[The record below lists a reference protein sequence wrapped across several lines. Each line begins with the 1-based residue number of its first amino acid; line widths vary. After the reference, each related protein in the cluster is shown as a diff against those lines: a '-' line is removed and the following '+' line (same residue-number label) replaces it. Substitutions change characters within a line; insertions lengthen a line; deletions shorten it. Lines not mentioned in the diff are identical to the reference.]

1 MPTVK
6 NIAGTITTV
15 LSTGL
20 NSLANNSNALSSAI
34 TLSSGEPGYRFGEW
48 ELYIASSAAAMTA
61 NTAFVGWIIQA
72 LDGTNDEDGGASVT
86 PARSPDLI
94 FPVRAVATAQRI
106 NWVSELPTGS
116 FKVLL
121 RNDGTNQ
128 TIASSGNTLKVRPRT
143 ESF

>member
-15 LSTGL
+15 LSTSL
-20 NSLANNSNALSSAI
+20 NSLANNSNVLSGAI

-72 LDGTNDEDGGASVT
+72 LDGTNDEDGGTSVT

-94 FPVRAVATAQRI
+94 FAVRAVSTAQRI
-106 NWVSELPTGS
+106 NWISDMPTGS

>member
-20 NSLANNSNALSSAI
+20 NSLANNSNVLSGAI
-34 TLSSGEPGYRFGEW
+34 TLTAGEPGYRFGEW

-72 LDGTNDEDGGASVT
+72 LDGTNDEDGGTSVT
-86 PARSPDLI
+86 PARTPDLI
-94 FPVRAVATAQRI
+94 FTVRAVSTAQRLTCT
-106 NWVSELPTGS
+106 SELPTGS

-128 TIASSGNTLKVRPRT
+128 TIASSGNTLKVRPKT

>member
-15 LSTGL
+15 LSTAL
-20 NSLANNSNALSSAI
+20 NSLANNSNVLSSAI
-34 TLSSGEPGYRFGEW
+34 TLTAGDVGYRFGEW

-72 LDGTNDEDGGASVT
+72 LDGTNDEDGGTSVT
-86 PARSPDLI
+86 PARTPDLV
-94 FPVRAVATAQRI
+94 FPVRAVSTAQRLT
-106 NWVSELPTGS
+106 WTSELPTGS

-128 TIASSGNTLKVRPRT
+128 AIASSGNTLKVRPKT

>member
-15 LSTGL
+15 LSTAL
-20 NSLANNSNALSSAI
+20 NSLANNSNVLSGAI
-34 TLSSGEPGYRFGEW
+34 TLTAGDVGYRFGEW
-48 ELYIASSAAAMTA
+48 ELYIASSAASMTA

-72 LDGTNDEDGGASVT
+72 LDGTNDEDGGTSVT

-94 FPVRAVATAQRI
+94 FSVRAVSTAQRLTWI
-106 NWVSELPTGS
+106 SELPTGS

-128 TIASSGNTLKVRPRT
+128 TIASSGNTLKVRPKT

>member
-15 LSTGL
+15 LSTAL
-20 NSLANNSNALSSAI
+20 NSLANNSNVLSSAI
-34 TLSSGEPGYRFGEW
+34 TLTAGDVGYRFGEW

-72 LDGTNDEDGGASVT
+72 IDGTNDEDGGTSVT
-86 PARSPDLI
+86 PARTPDLI
-94 FPVRAVATAQRI
+94 FAVRAVSTAQRLT
-106 NWVSELPTGS
+106 WTSELPTGS

-128 TIASSGNTLKVRPRT
+128 AIASSGNTLKVRPKT

>member
-72 LDGTNDEDGGASVT
+72 LDGTNDEDGGTSVT

>member
-6 NIAGTITTV
+6 NVAGTITTV
-15 LSTGL
+15 LSTAL
-20 NSLANNSNALSSAI
+20 NSLANNSNVLSSAI
-34 TLSSGEPGYRFGEW
+34 TLTTGEPGYRFGEW

-72 LDGTNDEDGGASVT
+72 LDGTNDEDGGTSVT
-86 PARSPDLI
+86 PARTPDLI
-94 FPVRAVATAQRI
+94 FPVRAVSTAQRI
-106 NWVSELPTGS
+106 TWQSDLPTGS

-121 RNDGTNQ
+121 RNDGTGQ
-128 TIASSGNTLKVRPRT
+128 AIASSANTLKVRPKT

>member
-15 LSTGL
+15 LSTAL
-20 NSLANNSNALSSAI
+20 NSLANNSNVLSSAI
-34 TLSSGEPGYRFGEW
+34 TLSTGEPGYRFGEW

-72 LDGTNDEDGGASVT
+72 LDGTNDEDGGTSVT
-86 PARSPDLI
+86 PARTPDLI
-94 FPVRAVATAQRI
+94 FAVRAVSTAQRLT
-106 NWVSELPTGS
+106 WTSELPTGS

-128 TIASSGNTLKVRPRT
+128 AIASSGNTLKVRPKT

>member
-15 LSTGL
+15 LSTAL
-20 NSLANNSNALSSAI
+20 NSLANNSNVLSGAI
-34 TLSSGEPGYRFGEW
+34 TLSTGEPGYRFGEW

-72 LDGTNDEDGGASVT
+72 LDNTNDEDGGTSVT
-86 PARSPDLI
+86 PARTPDLI
-94 FPVRAVATAQRI
+94 FTVRAVSTAQRLT
-106 NWVSELPTGS
+106 WTSDLPTGS

-128 TIASSGNTLKVRPRT
+128 AIASSGNTLKVRPKT

>member
-20 NSLANNSNALSSAI
+20 NSLANNSNVLSGAI

-72 LDGTNDEDGGASVT
+72 IDGTNDEDGGTSVT

-94 FPVRAVATAQRI
+94 FPVRAVSTAQRI
-106 NWVSELPTGS
+106 NWISDMPTGS

>member
-6 NIAGTITTV
+6 NVAGTITTV

-20 NSLANNSNALSSAI
+20 NSLANNSNVLSSAV
-34 TLSSGEPGYRFGEW
+34 TLTTGEPGYRFGEW

-72 LDGTNDEDGGASVT
+72 LDGTNDEDGGTSVT

-94 FPVRAVATAQRI
+94 FPVRAVSTAQRI
-106 NWVSELPTGS
+106 TWQSELPTGS

-128 TIASSGNTLKVRPRT
+128 TIASSGNTLKVRPKT
-143 ESF
+143 EQF

>member
-6 NIAGTITTV
+6 NVAGTITTV

-20 NSLANNSNALSSAI
+20 NSLANNSNVLSSAI
-34 TLSSGEPGYRFGEW
+34 TLNTGEPGYRFGEW

-86 PARSPDLI
+86 PARTPDLI
-94 FPVRAVATAQRI
+94 FAVRAVSTAQRI
-106 NWVSELPTGS
+106 TWQSDLPTGS

-121 RNDGTNQ
+121 RNDGTGQ
-128 TIASSGNTLKVRPRT
+128 TIASSANTLKVRPKT
-143 ESF
+143 EQF

>member
-6 NIAGTITTV
+6 NVAGTITTV
-15 LSTGL
+15 LSAGL
-20 NSLANNSNALSSAI
+20 NSLANNSNLLSSAI
-34 TLSSGEPGYRFGEW
+34 TLTTGEPGYRFGEW

-72 LDGTNDEDGGASVT
+72 LDGTNDEDGGTSVT
-86 PARSPDLI
+86 PARTPDLI
-94 FPVRAVATAQRI
+94 FPVRAVSTAQRI
-106 NWVSELPTGS
+106 TWQSDLPTGS

-121 RNDGTNQ
+121 RNDGTGQ
-128 TIASSGNTLKVRPRT
+128 AIASSANTLKVRPKT

>member
-6 NIAGTITTV
+6 NVAGTITTV

-20 NSLANNSNALSSAI
+20 NSLANNSNVLSGAI
-34 TLSSGEPGYRFGEW
+34 TLSTGEPGYRFGEW

-72 LDGTNDEDGGASVT
+72 LDGTNDEDGGTSVT
-86 PARSPDLI
+86 PARTPDLI
-94 FPVRAVATAQRI
+94 FPVRAVSTAQRI
-106 NWVSELPTGS
+106 TWQSELPTGS

-128 TIASSGNTLKVRPRT
+128 TIASSGNTLKVRPKT
-143 ESF
+143 EQF

>member
-72 LDGTNDEDGGASVT
+72 LDGTNDEDGGTSVT

-128 TIASSGNTLKVRPRT
+128 AIASSGNTLKVRPKT

>member
-1 MPTVK
+1 MATVK

-20 NSLANNSNALSSAI
+20 NSLANNSNVISSAI
-34 TLSSGEPGYRFGEW
+34 TLSTGEPGYRWGEW

-72 LDGTNDEDGGASVT
+72 LDGTNDEDGGTSVT
-86 PARSPDLI
+86 PARTPDI
-94 FPVRAVATAQRI
+94 VFPVRAVSTAQRMTAF
-106 NWVSELPTGS
+106 SQLPTGS
-116 FKVLL
+116 FKLLL
-121 RNDGTNQ
+121 RNDGTGQ
-128 TIASSGNTLKVRPRT
+128 TIASSGNTLKVRPMT

>member
-20 NSLANNSNALSSAI
+20 NSLANNSNVLSSAI
-34 TLSSGEPGYRFGEW
+34 TLTAGDVGYRFGEW
-48 ELYIASSAAAMTA
+48 ELYIASSAAAMTG
-61 NTAFVGWIIQA
+61 NTAFVGWIIEA
-72 LDGTNDEDGGASVT
+72 LDGTNDEDGGTSVT
-86 PARSPDLI
+86 PARNPDLI
-94 FPVRAVATAQRI
+94 FSVRPVATAQRLKWI
-106 NWVSELPTGS
+106 SDLPTGS

-128 TIASSGNTLKVRPRT
+128 TIASSGNTLKVRPKT

>member
-15 LSTGL
+15 LSTAL
-20 NSLANNSNALSSAI
+20 NSLANNSNVLSGAI
-34 TLSSGEPGYRFGEW
+34 TLSTGEPGYRFGEW

-61 NTAFVGWIIQA
+61 NTAFVGWIVQA
-72 LDGTNDEDGGASVT
+72 LDGTNDEDGGTSVT
-86 PARSPDLI
+86 PARTPDLI
-94 FPVRAVATAQRI
+94 FAVRAVSTAQRLT
-106 NWVSELPTGS
+106 WTSELPTGS

-128 TIASSGNTLKVRPRT
+128 AIASSGNTLKVRPKT